1 MRAPRIGQAVS
12 LDRDKCLAR
21 PRAVCHSGH
30 LAALPQPRV
39 EGQVL
44 ALDALELLVGVVRC
58 AGWPTQQHQ
67 LECLKVHPPLSAPAS
82 TIRLVVIFRDARRE
96 DVTAIVALLAD
107 DVLGA
112 ERESAADEAYQAAF
126 EQVQADPR
134 SRLIVAEAD
143 GQVAGTLQLSM
154 LPGLSRQG
162 MLRAQIEGV
171 RVAAPYRGRGLG
183 RAMIEWAIGQA
194 REHGCGLVQLTS
206 DKRRHDAV
214 RFYESLGFTASH

>member
-1 MRAPRIGQAVS
+1 
-12 LDRDKCLAR
+12 
-21 PRAVCHSGH
+21 
-30 LAALPQPRV
+30 
-39 EGQVL
+39 
-44 ALDALELLVGVVRC
+44 
-58 AGWPTQQHQ
+58 
-67 LECLKVHPPLSAPAS
+67 
-82 TIRLVVIFRDARRE
+82 VVIFRDARRE
-96 DVTAIVALLAD
+96 DVPAIVALLAD

-112 ERESAADEAYQAAF
+112 EREAAATDAAYLTAF
-126 EQVQADPR
+126 EQVDSDPR
-134 SRLIVAEAD
+134 TRLIVAEEG

-171 RVAAPYRGRGLG
+171 RVAAQHRGQGIG

-214 RFYESLGFTASH
+214 RFYESLGFTASHEGLKLPL